1 MRTRVL
7 LCGDRPPNCRWRPLQ
22 IRPLDRPV
30 CLPLALSF
38 AFVSIYPPVFSPYP
52 CLRILSFSLLYRA
65 FEPRI
70 ATLLVGIRSF
80 YYRFVTNKNL
90 HCVYFVLRGRRWYY
104 LIFLLRI
111 NRKNLN
117 VYRIIM
123 ITKRKKKLIHNLN
136 INCVILLLVIYC
148 RYMTQWYIFEFNET
162 NKKYF
167 YKKDVQRYKGSFKQ
181 VNLRYLL
188 LRSDH

>member
-1 MRTRVL
+1 MSYYFVRAGNYHDKAKIARAVASNPKQDDIPTEHRSGGVWARMRTRVL

-90 HCVYFVLRGRRWYY
+90 HCVYFVLRGRRWY
-104 LIFLLRI
+104 
-111 NRKNLN
+111 
-117 VYRIIM
+117 
-123 ITKRKKKLIHNLN
+123 
-136 INCVILLLVIYC
+136 ILS
-148 RYMTQWYIFEFNET
+148 YI
-162 NKKYF
+162 
-167 YKKDVQRYKGSFKQ
+167 SFA
-181 VNLRYLL
+181 N
-188 LRSDH
+188 